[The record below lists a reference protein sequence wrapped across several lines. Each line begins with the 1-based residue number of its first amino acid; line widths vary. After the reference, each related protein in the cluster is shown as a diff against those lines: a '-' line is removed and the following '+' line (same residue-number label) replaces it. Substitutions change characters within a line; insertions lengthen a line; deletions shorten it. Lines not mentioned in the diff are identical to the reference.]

1 MLPCHKHTHT
11 HIRTGYTHLHCQSPT
26 HTHSHAETLLT
37 RSVGFSFAFCVCL
50 LGLRFSL
57 VVAAVCGLRCQ
68 VTSYQFRTPHP
79 LSTFLTRAR
88 TWPCPP
94 TAIGIH
100 FLSSSS
106 AVVASAMRM
115 SFWLQIKLPY
125 LFRNPFVKLLCN
137 PHTTFPF
144 HPLPPSLP
152 LLYSPVASLFNFFIL
167 ASCKYEK

>member
-11 HIRTGYTHLHCQSPT
+11 HIRTGYTHLHSQSPT

-68 VTSYQFRTPHP
+68 VTSYEFRTPHP
-79 LSTFLTRAR
+79 LSTCPSRAR